1 MFDTA
6 HTPEKLKAQL
16 LSSIAPES
24 GLSAMEGGFA
34 DTMAGPVAE
43 AMSEIY
49 QDIAAVPYMIFPDE
63 TSGPY
68 LDQLGSTYFNI
79 TRRPG
84 TKATAKV
91 TFTGKV
97 GLTIPAGTSFLTA
110 DGLEFRL
117 VETVTLPFGGTAAGR
132 VEAAEVG
139 TAYNIGAGQLV
150 RMYINLSGLTSYT
163 NDAATGGTD
172 LESDASLLA
181 RIDERR
187 KRPITGGNGWQYRS
201 WAMNVAGVGEAK
213 VVELADGP
221 GTVGVWLV
229 DANYAPASPEIVS
242 AVQEYIDTQRPV
254 GAGVTVQAPG
264 ETTVNLKITAQLSGT
279 TAEAVEA
286 AMVSELDTYLKSL
299 IETAYTAVYYSA
311 EENPSITISRNRLAA
326 LLLGIDGVQD
336 FSALTINGTTSNLA
350 VGKDNVP
357 AVGTVE
363 VTSS

>member
-1 MFDTA
+1 MFDTE
-6 HTPEKLKAQL
+6 HTPEKLKEQL

-34 DTMAGPVAE
+34 DAMAGPVAE

-49 QDIAAVPYMIFPDE
+49 QDIAAVPYMLFPDE

-84 TKATAKV
+84 TKATAKI
-91 TFTGKV
+91 TLTGKV
-97 GLTIPAGTSFLTA
+97 GLTIPAGTVFLTA
-110 DGLEFRL
+110 DGLEFQL
-117 VETVTLPFGGTAAGR
+117 MESVSLPFGGTSTGR

-150 RMYINLSGLTSYT
+150 RMYVNLSGLTSYT
-163 NDAATGGTD
+163 NDPATGGTD

-201 WAMNVAGVGEAK
+201 WAMSVAGVGEAK

-229 DANYAPASPEIVS
+229 DANYAPASQEIVS
-242 AVQEYIDTQRPV
+242 AVQESIDAQRPV

-264 ETTVNLKITAQLSGT
+264 KTTVNLKITAQLSGT
-279 TAEAVEA
+279 TAEAVEE

-299 IETAYTAVYYSA
+299 IETAYAAVYYSA
-311 EENPSITISRNRLAA
+311 EENPSITVSRNRLAA

-350 VGKDNVP
+350 VGKDDVP
-357 AVGTVE
+357 AAGTVE
-363 VTSS
+363 VTAS

>member
-6 HTPEKLKAQL
+6 HTPEKLKDQL

-24 GLSAMEGGFA
+24 GLSALEGGFA
-34 DTMAGPVAE
+34 DSMAGPVAE

-49 QDIAAVPYMIFPDE
+49 QNIAAVPYMIFPDE

-84 TKATAKV
+84 TKATAKI
-91 TFTGKV
+91 TLTGKV
-97 GLTIPAGTSFLTA
+97 GLVIPAGTSFLTA

-117 VETVTLPFGGTAAGR
+117 MESVTLPFGGTAAGR

-150 RMYINLSGLTSYT
+150 RMYINLSGLSGYT
-163 NDAATGGTD
+163 NEAATGGTD
-172 LESDASLLA
+172 LESDVSLLS

-187 KRPITGGNGWQYRS
+187 KRPITGGNGWQYRAR
-201 WAMNVAGVGEAK
+201 AMSVAGVGEAK

-229 DANYAPASPEIVS
+229 DATYAPASEDIVE
-242 AVQEYIDTQRPV
+242 AVTELIDTERPV
-254 GAGVTVQAPG
+254 GVGVSVQAPTG
-264 ETTVNLKITAQLSGT
+264 LAINVSATVQLSGT
-279 TAEAVEA
+279 TAEQVEGEL
-286 AMVSELDTYLKSL
+286 VSKLDTYRQEL
-299 IETAYTAVYYSA
+299 IHAAYGKVYYSP
-311 EENPSITISRNRLAA
+311 EEDTGITVSYNRIAA
-326 LLLGIDGVQD
+326 LLLTITGVQE
-336 FSALTINGTTSNLA
+336 FSRLTVNGGTASIQIARGQAPT
-350 VGKDNVP
+350 
-357 AVGTVE
+357 VGTVQVSE
-363 VTSS
+363 